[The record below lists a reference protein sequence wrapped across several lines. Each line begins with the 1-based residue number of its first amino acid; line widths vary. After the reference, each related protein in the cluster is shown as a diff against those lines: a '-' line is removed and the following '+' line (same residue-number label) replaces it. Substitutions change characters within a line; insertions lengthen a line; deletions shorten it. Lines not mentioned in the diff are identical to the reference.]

1 MEQVQGDKPPETPL
15 KKKRVFF
22 MMKPKKRTKSIKIRL
37 SDSEHKELLA
47 LAQNK
52 PLAEFMR
59 EYCLSADSE
68 YFAKVAKANRE
79 KINRLTVPPE
89 LLRQLAS
96 VGNNV
101 NQISRNLNKYQSQGD
116 HINLMKLAIILQ
128 NIESELIAIRV
139 AYAS

>member
-1 MEQVQGDKPPETPL
+1 
-15 KKKRVFF
+15 
-22 MMKPKKRTKSIKIRL
+22 MMKPNKRTKAIKIRL
-37 SDSEHKELLA
+37 SDSEHKELLE

-59 EYCLSADSE
+59 EYCLSANGE

-101 NQISRNLNKYQSQGD
+101 NQISRNLNKYQSQD
-116 HINLMKLAIILQ
+116 DRIDLMKLAIILQ
-128 NIESELIAIRV
+128 NIESELIAIRN

>member
-1 MEQVQGDKPPETPL
+1 MTE
-15 KKKRVFF
+15 
-22 MMKPKKRTKSIKIRL
+22 KRTKEIKIRL
-37 SDSEHKELLA
+37 TDSEHKKLLE

-68 YFAKVAKANRE
+68 YFAKIAKKNRD

-101 NQISRNLNKYQSQGD
+101 NQISRNLNRYQYKD
-116 HINLMKLAIILQ
+116 DRIDLIKLSIVLQ
-128 NIESELIAIRV
+128 NIESELIAIRS

>member
-1 MEQVQGDKPPETPL
+1 MQ
-15 KKKRVFF
+15 KRN
-22 MMKPKKRTKSIKIRL
+22 KSIKIRV
-37 SDSEHKELLA
+37 SDEEHQKLLE
-47 LAQNK
+47 LAQNQ

-68 YFAKVAKANRE
+68 YFAKIAKKNRD

-101 NQISRNLNKYQSQGD
+101 NQISRNLNRYQSQGD